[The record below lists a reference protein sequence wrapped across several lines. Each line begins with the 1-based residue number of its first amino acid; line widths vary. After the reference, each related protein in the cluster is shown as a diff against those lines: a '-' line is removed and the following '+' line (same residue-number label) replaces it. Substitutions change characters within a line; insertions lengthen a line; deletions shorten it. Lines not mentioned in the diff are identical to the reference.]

1 MTCAQVRPGAPH
13 FPGGAKGGAKGTR
26 TPLLTRE
33 NAVQTAVSM
42 RLVPVQYR
50 SLPAVSLSGLDGVKR
65 RRRLFDRDH
74 PHPILT
80 HFPGSKMVPA
90 VSVPGTTVKFRS
102 PQPCQRSDK
111 EDRPMTPTSP
121 RKLRDEDL
129 YRYCEAE
136 ETMATKTER
145 LSQ

>member
-1 MTCAQVRPGAPH
+1 
-13 FPGGAKGGAKGTR
+13 
-26 TPLLTRE
+26 
-33 NAVQTAVSM
+33 
-42 RLVPVQYR
+42 
-50 SLPAVSLSGLDGVKR
+50 
-65 RRRLFDRDH
+65 
-74 PHPILT
+74 
-80 HFPGSKMVPA
+80 MVPA
-90 VSVPGTTVKFRS
+90 VSVPGTTVKFPS

-145 LSQ
+145 LSR